1 MDPNGDHME
10 MHFDYFQIQKWM
22 LQKVRA
28 EKVDEKKKWK
38 KKWVICLVP
47 MFPSWLMV
55 LKLPKKVRFLQFG
68 ADVSKISKSVK
79 GTYVHLKVL
88 ITLYQKMIWFIGV
101 GAIVYEILA
110 TKISKKILIQQKFN
124 KIYRLQTLISP
135 EQ

>member
-10 MHFDYFQIQKWM
+10 MHFDYFQIQKWE
-22 LQKVRA
+22 KVRA
-28 EKVDEKKKWK
+28 EKVDEKKNEK

-101 GAIVYEILA
+101 GAIAYEILA

>member
-1 MDPNGDHME
+1 
-10 MHFDYFQIQKWM
+10 
-22 LQKVRA
+22 
-28 EKVDEKKKWK
+28 
-38 KKWVICLVP
+38 
-47 MFPSWLMV
+47 MV

-88 ITLYQKMIWFIGV
+88 ITLYQKMRWFIGV
-101 GAIVYEILA
+101 GAIVYQILA

>member
-28 EKVDEKKKWK
+28 EKVDEKKKK